1 MVNFISQ
8 FFCKKRKI
16 RRFQREFTSLEQ
28 LASAS
33 LPRFTLA
40 WDDRYPCLDDRTGS
54 TLFDPHYIYHTS
66 WAARKVCQTL
76 PTFHVDISSSLYF
89 CSLVSAFVPVRF
101 YDYRPAQLKLSDLA
115 CERADLTRLPF
126 PDSSVAS
133 PSCMHVVE
141 HIGLGRYGDPLDYD
155 GDLKAMAELSR
166 VLAPGG
172 SLLFVVPV
180 GRPVI
185 RFNAHRIYAYSQ
197 IREAFPDLALKEFT
211 LIPDSA
217 GETGLMI
224 DCDPAVVEAQN
235 YACGCFLFKRESTG
249 AAL

>member
-1 MVNFISQ
+1 LADLKTTYGRVKRRFIIIKLQKRRVANFISL
-8 FFCKKRKI
+8 FFCERRKL
-16 RRFQREFTSLEQ
+16 RRFQREFKSLEQ
-28 LASAS
+28 MAS
-33 LPRFTLA
+33 
-40 WDDRYPCLDDRTGS
+40 
-54 TLFDPHYIYHTS
+54 
-66 WAARKVCQTL
+66 
-76 PTFHVDISSSLYF
+76 
-89 CSLVSAFVPVRF
+89 
-101 YDYRPAQLKLSDLA
+101 
-115 CERADLTRLPF
+115 ADLTRLPF
-126 PDSSVAS
+126 PDSSVA
-133 PSCMHVVE
+133 PFSCMHVVE

-155 GDLKAMAELSR
+155 GDLKAMAELRR

-197 IREAFPDLALKEFT
+197 IRGAFPDLALKEFT